1 MSATGSVLLDTT
13 VVVDHLRG
21 KNPSIAQKL
30 KGIGTLYL
38 PLTALGELLYGAYNS
53 AFHAKGLKQVED
65 FLRICAV
72 LGPDE
77 RTAHIYGRI
86 KADLSQKGKP
96 IPQNDVWIA
105 AVAIEHNLPLA
116 TRDPHFAQVAG
127 LTVVQW

>member
-13 VVVDHLRG
+13 VVVDHFRA
-21 KNPSIAQKL
+21 KNPSIAQRL
-30 KGIGTLYL
+30 KGVETVYL

-53 AFHAKGLKQVED
+53 GFQAKGLRQVEE

-72 LGPDE
+72 LEPGE

-86 KADLSQKGKP
+86 KTDLSRSGKP

-105 AVAIEHNLPLA
+105 AVALEHNLPLA
-116 TRDPHFAQVAG
+116 TRDPHFSQIAG
-127 LTVVQW
+127 LTVLQW